1 MCARVWVFGA
11 LAQKSNG
18 KKLGNKGGRLRPCLS
33 APARSLLILL
43 QGLSLSIRGAENEN
57 LLEVMMFCSTARARV
72 MEVTMFCA
80 MQVRGLLCAAHSGG

>member
-1 MCARVWVFGA
+1 MEASQLRTQVRYSAQNFTAQNIVTSICRVR
-11 LAQKSNG
+11 AQT
-18 KKLGNKGGRLRPCLS
+18 
-33 APARSLLILL
+33 
-43 QGLSLSIRGAENEN
+43 ENEN